1 MSALEP
7 VSSPAFRIRSE
18 MNQEATTDS
27 PMTTRP
33 MSTERGTTPARSRRI
48 PSQTI
53 HTPVRA
59 TNTDMK
65 TVPSVSTF
73 PWPYGWE
80 ESAGSI
86 DFRMDR

>member
-1 MSALEP
+1 MYQEP
-7 VSSPAFRIRSE
+7 PPDR
-18 MNQEATTDS
+18 
-27 PMTTRP
+27 PMTTIP
-33 MSTERGTTPARSRRI
+33 VSTERGTIPARSRRT

-53 HTPVRA
+53 HIPVRA
-59 TNTDMK
+59 TTTDMK

-86 DFRMDR
+86 DFRMER